1 MNKLNRVLLL
11 ALLAGAWVASAWS
24 ALPTTDLPDS
34 ADYPGMARVS
44 GSTIVG
50 YDFRDYDAASF
61 ITDFV
66 ADERRLEETEAEGE
80 RWRLIYLAPEGRAGL
95 GLLRNYEAILAQ
107 LGEVQTIYSC
117 RNERCPSNLGRFVFN
132 QNNSFKTVFGSGS
145 RYLYT
150 NAHYFVDQIY
160 LYATIDSDSGQHHV
174 SVYLA
179 TQSDRNHSANAE
191 LRTRTLIHLEVIR
204 TESFEATIEQV
215 SAETMRQNIRDKGH
229 IALYGIYFDTDS
241 DQVEAE
247 SAGALG
253 EIATLLTGDAGLEL
267 YVVGHTDSVGEADY
281 NQALS
286 ERRARAVVRSLV
298 DSHEIDRSR
307 LVAMGAGLM
316 APIATNDT
324 EEGRA
329 LNRRVVL
336 VKQ

>member
-1 MNKLNRVLLL
+1 
-11 ALLAGAWVASAWS
+11 
-24 ALPTTDLPDS
+24 
-34 ADYPGMARVS
+34 
-44 GSTIVG
+44 
-50 YDFRDYDAASF
+50 
-61 ITDFV
+61 
-66 ADERRLEETEAEGE
+66 
-80 RWRLIYLAPEGRAGL
+80 
-95 GLLRNYEAILAQ
+95 
-107 LGEVQTIYSC
+107 
-117 RNERCPSNLGRFVFN
+117 
-132 QNNSFKTVFGSGS
+132 
-145 RYLYT
+145 
-150 NAHYFVDQIY
+150 
-160 LYATIDSDSGQHHV
+160 
-174 SVYLA
+174 
-179 TQSDRNHSANAE
+179 
-191 LRTRTLIHLEVIR
+191 
-204 TESFEATIEQV
+204 
-215 SAETMRQNIRDKGH
+215 MRQNIRDKGH